1 MIALLSSILAVCMAV
16 GVMFLRFK
24 AAKKTGNEK
33 ENYIAANFY
42 EYRRNDVLFTR
53 VSINIVRNS

>member
-24 AAKKTGNEK
+24 ARKAGNEK
-33 ENYIAANFY
+33 ENYIAANFMSTGATMY
-42 EYRRNDVLFTR
+42 FYQSFD
-53 VSINIVRNS
+53 

>member
-24 AAKKTGNEK
+24 APKKPVTKKKIILPPIFMSTGATM
-33 ENYIAANFY
+33 YFY
-42 EYRRNDVLFTR
+42 QSFD
-53 VSINIVRNS
+53 

>member
-24 AAKKTGNEK
+24 AAKKPVTKIILPPIFMSTGATM
-33 ENYIAANFY
+33 YFY
-42 EYRRNDVLFTR
+42 QSFD
-53 VSINIVRNS
+53 

>member
-24 AAKKTGNEK
+24 AKKPVTK
-33 ENYIAANFY
+33 KKII
-42 EYRRNDVLFTR
+42 LPP
-53 VSINIVRNS
+53 IL

>member
-24 AAKKTGNEK
+24 AAKTGNEK
-33 ENYIAANFY
+33 KII
-42 EYRRNDVLFTR
+42 LPP
-53 VSINIVRNS
+53 IL

>member
-24 AAKKTGNEK
+24 AAEKPVTKKK
-33 ENYIAANFY
+33 II
-42 EYRRNDVLFTR
+42 LPP
-53 VSINIVRNS
+53 IL